1 MNNLIIPLTLIL
13 ALACGGGRPDQI
25 KEEKRSRFQAVMADG
40 VVIGYNYEDNEE
52 EKVIF
57 IPVDEMPPAAP
68 LTLGE

>member
-40 VVIGYNYEDNEE
+40 VVIGYNYEEE
-52 EKVIF
+52 DKVFF